1 MNKSGAKP
9 FSRPEA
15 GVRVLS
21 VGTATPPK
29 RYTQEEVLALY
40 GEKDWKI
47 RSIFLGGHIETRH
60 LYLPEP
66 VNGTMPDESPQ
77 ELIDKHLRG
86 SLEIGPEAIRECLDP
101 LGLSPYDMDFLCCIS
116 TTGFLCPGLSA
127 HLVKAMG
134 FRENVQRADILG
146 MGCNAGLNGLQA
158 VTRFAQAYPGK
169 WALLVCIE
177 ICSAAYVYNRTLNTA
192 VVNSLFGDGAAAV
205 LVRWED
211 DDGDGPA
218 RPMIVDFESHII
230 PQAIG
235 AMRFDLEDNKLS
247 FYLDRDIPYVIGL
260 NVRKPVARLLGRHE
274 LKIRDIRHWLVHSGG
289 KKVIDAIAYNLG
301 ITRHDLRH
309 TVSILRH
316 YGNLSSASFLF
327 SYKELCRENIVRRG
341 DLGVAVTMGPGTTIE
356 TALLVW

>member
-1 MNKSGAKP
+1 MKRSAP
-9 FSRPEA
+9 HAFPRPRV
-15 GVRVLS
+15 GVRLLS
-21 VGTATPPK
+21 VGTATPPR
-29 RYTQEEVLALY
+29 RYTQEEVLELY

-66 VNGTMPDESPQ
+66 VNGTMPDETPQ

-86 SLEIGPEAIRECLDP
+86 ALEIGPQAVRECLEP
-101 LGLSPYDMDFLCCIS
+101 LGLAPFNIDYLCCIS

-158 VTRFAQAYPGK
+158 VTRFAQANPGK
-169 WALLVCIE
+169 LGLLVCIE

-192 VVNSLFGDGAAAV
+192 VVNSLFGDGAAAL
-205 LVRWED
+205 LVQWRD
-211 DDGDGPA
+211 TDGEELSAPVV
-218 RPMIVDFESHII
+218 VDFESHII
-230 PQAIG
+230 PEAIR
-235 AMRFDLEDNKLS
+235 AMRFDLEDGKLS
-247 FYLDRDIPYVIGL
+247 FFLDRDIPYVIGM
-260 NVRKPVARLLGRHE
+260 NVRKPVSRLLGRHD
-274 LKIRDIRHWLVHSGG
+274 LKIRTIRHWLVHSGG

-301 ITRHDLRH
+301 ITHYDLRH

-327 SYKELCRENIVRRG
+327 SYKEFCRENAARPG

-356 TALLVW
+356 TALLAW

>member
-1 MNKSGAKP
+1 VTGTEKFPRS
-9 FSRPEA
+9 S
-15 GVRVLS
+15 GVRILS
-21 VGTATPPK
+21 VGTANPPRK
-29 RYTQEEVLALY
+29 YTQQEVLDLY
-40 GEKDWKI
+40 REKDWKI

-66 VNGTMPDESPQ
+66 NNGTMPDETPQ
-77 ELIDKHLRG
+77 ELIEKHLRG
-86 SLEIGPEAIRECLDP
+86 SLEIGPQAIEECLEP
-101 LGLSPYDMDFLCCIS
+101 LGLAPYDIDYLCCIS

-158 VTRFAQAYPGK
+158 AAHFAHAYPGK
-169 WALLVCIE
+169 RALLVCIE

-205 LVRWED
+205 LLSTD
-211 DDGDGPA
+211 HGDGALAP
-218 RPMIVDFESHII
+218 RIVDFESHII
-230 PQAIG
+230 PQAIR
-235 AMRFDLEDNKLS
+235 AMRFDLEDNKWS

-260 NVRKPVARLLGRHE
+260 NVRKPVARLLGRHQ
-274 LKIRDIRHWLVHSGG
+274 LKIRHIKHWLVHSGG

-309 TVSILRH
+309 TISILRH

-327 SYKELCRENIVRRG
+327 SYKELCREQVVARG

-356 TALLVW
+356 TALLEW